1 MIGRLEIKNFKSI
14 KSLSLQC
21 RRINLLIG
29 QPNTGKSNILE
40 VLGFLSFGYYGEDLG
55 EFVRHERMSHL
66 FYDENLDNS
75 VRVTFDD
82 KPTEI
87 KAESDGSFRAKY
99 RGANFLTVDR
109 KKPKLERIRMN
120 ELAIFKFY
128 RFSPKKVFPDR
139 EVNFLLPPS
148 GSNLLALLLSHGEL
162 RSMASSIFEPFGL
175 RLVLRPQE
183 DKIEVLKYQEDVLIS
198 YPYFLA
204 SDTLQR
210 IIFHLV
216 AVESNRDS
224 VLAFEEPEAHAF
236 PYYTKLLAERIA
248 LDEGG
253 NQFFISTHNPYFLLS
268 ILEKAKK
275 EDVSILLTYWEDY
288 QTKVRSLKE
297 GEKEEILAQG
307 IDLFF
312 NMERFLGK

>member
-1 MIGRLEIKNFKSI
+1 
-14 KSLSLQC
+14 LQC

-29 QPNTGKSNILE
+29 QPNVGKSNILE
-40 VLGFLSFGYYGEDLG
+40 AIGLLSFGCYGENLE
-55 EFVRHERMSHL
+55 EFVRLERISHL
-66 FYDENLDNS
+66 FYDEDLDDS
-75 VRVTFDD
+75 VVVTFDE
-82 KPTEI
+82 KPIEV
-87 KAESDGSFRAKY
+87 KAEGGGIFRAKFKGQTLFTIDVQKS
-99 RGANFLTVDR
+99 R
-109 KKPKLERIRMN
+109 LERVQMRRTSQ
-120 ELAIFKFY
+120 LAIFKFY
-128 RFSPKKVFPDR
+128 RFRPEKIFPDR
-139 EVNFLLPPS
+139 EVDFLLPPS
-148 GSNLLALLLSHGEL
+148 GSNLLALLLSHREL